1 MKALAQARERASSL
15 RFHLGALAIGLLAL
29 MLVATGVGIV
39 TVNQLTRQ
47 IDGRLAG
54 LRVSTEVG
62 AALEGA
68 VLAQIGTGERY
79 LVSPAPELAAT
90 FREHGAE
97 AHALGES
104 FNRLPDLTPFERTQ
118 IEAIEALHSRIEVE
132 LALAHALVDLGRS
145 AEALQLASETRP
157 HMQELQGMIRQVSA
171 AQARKVSTAADSLR
185 TTGEQRTTI
194 LWATLAIAVL
204 LGTLLTIHTFRVVS
218 QPLNQLVGA
227 AHKLGEGD
235 LRIRLENSMLR
246 EFGTLASAFNVM
258 SERLRSIVS
267 ETVAISQQ
275 VSATAADLS
284 SISEEVAAS
293 SSEVAT
299 AMVEISTGAEEQSH
313 GLRSASDALHEM
325 GDRADEINRSSTHVL
340 ELSREIEEI
349 AGTSRERVASALE
362 MLLSIR
368 EVVHRSGAEVNELA
382 AASVEIDRFVETI
395 SGIAR
400 QTNLLALNAAI
411 EAARAGEHGRGFAV
425 VADEVRKLAEGAGQ
439 AAREIAHSVKSI
451 RERIEGVVATMEEST
466 SQVAGVEEVSRHAG
480 SALQQII
487 TSVESV
493 RTAVEAVAGAGER
506 NADALRKVEE
516 TISGVYA
523 TAESHAAGAQ
533 QVSAAAEEQSASTEE
548 LSATSTELL
557 HSAERMR
564 ESVSGLEV

>member
-1 MKALAQARERASSL
+1 MRMVTFAQERTSSL
-15 RFHLGALAIGLLAL
+15 RFRMGMLAVGLLAL

-47 IDGRLAG
+47 IERQMAG
-54 LRVSTEVG
+54 LRVSTEIG

-79 LVSPAPELAAT
+79 LLAPDPDLAAA
-90 FREHGAE
+90 FREQGTQ
-97 AHALGES
+97 AHEMRERFYGLS
-104 FNRLPDLTPFERTQ
+104 DLTPAERTQ
-118 IEAIEALHSRIEVE
+118 IEAIEAMHSRIEVD
-132 LALAHALVDLGRS
+132 LAMAHALVDLGRTQD
-145 AEALQLASETRP
+145 ALRLTGEARP
-157 HMQELQGMIRQVSA
+157 LTQELQATIRQVSA
-171 AQARKVSTAADSLR
+171 AQARKVSSAADALR
-185 TTGEQRTTI
+185 TMGEQRTAI
-194 LWATLAIAVL
+194 LWAALAIAVL
-204 LGTLLTIHTFRVVS
+204 LGALLTIHTFRVVNR
-218 QPLNQLVGA
+218 PLTQLVGA
-227 AHKLGEGD
+227 AEQLGQGD
-235 LRIRLENSMLR
+235 LRIQLEGKMLR

-258 SERLRSIVS
+258 TERLRTIVS
-267 ETVAISQQ
+267 ESVAISQQ
-275 VSATAADLS
+275 VSATASDLS

-299 AMVEISTGAEEQSH
+299 AMVEISSGAEQQSH
-313 GLRSASDALHEM
+313 GLRTAADALHEM
-325 GDRADEINRSSTHVL
+325 GDRAQEINRSTLHVM

-349 AGTSRERVASALE
+349 AGTSSARVASALE

-368 EVVHRSGAEVNELA
+368 EVVHRSGSEVNELA

-425 VADEVRKLAEGAGQ
+425 AADEVRKLAEGSGQ

-466 SQVAGVEEVSRHAG
+466 GQVAGVQEVSREAG
-480 SALQQII
+480 MALQQII

-493 RTAVEAVAGAGER
+493 RAAVDAVAEAGER
-506 NADALRKVEE
+506 NTNALEKVEE

-523 TAESHAAGAQ
+523 TAESHAASAQ

-564 ESVSGLEV
+564 ESVSGLSV

>member
-1 MKALAQARERASSL
+1 MRLVESAQQRTSSL
-15 RFHLGALAIGLLAL
+15 RFRLGALAIGLLLL
-29 MLVATGVGIV
+29 MLVATGVGIA

-47 IDGRLAG
+47 VDRQLSG
-54 LRVSTEVG
+54 LRVSTEIG

-79 LVSPAPELAAT
+79 LVAPDPELAAI
-90 FREHGAE
+90 FQQQGDE
-97 AHALGES
+97 AHRMRER
-104 FNRLPDLTPFERTQ
+104 FYDLPDLTPFERTQ
-118 IEAIEALHSRIEVE
+118 IESIEAMHSRIEVE
-132 LALAHALVDLGRS
+132 LAVAHALVDLGRPQ
-145 AEALQLASETRP
+145 EALRVAGEARP
-157 HMQELQGMIRQVSA
+157 VAQELQGSIRQLSGM
-171 AQARKVSTAADSLR
+171 QARKVAAAADALR
-185 TTGEQRTTI
+185 QTGEQRTII
-194 LWATLAIAVL
+194 LWAALAIAVL
-204 LGTLLTIHTFRVVS
+204 LGTLLTIQTFRVVNR
-218 QPLNQLVGA
+218 PLTQLVGA
-227 AHKLGEGD
+227 AQQLGQGD
-235 LRIRLENSMLR
+235 LRIQLEGKMLK

-258 SERLRSIVS
+258 TERLRTIVS

-275 VSATAADLS
+275 VSATASDLS

-299 AMVEISTGAEEQSH
+299 AMVEISSGAEQQSH
-313 GLRSASDALHEM
+313 GLRSATDALHDM
-325 GDRADEINRSSTHVL
+325 GDRAQEINRSTRNVL

-349 AGTSRERVASALE
+349 AASSSARVASALE

-368 EVVHRSGAEVNELA
+368 EVVHRSGSEVNELA
-382 AASVEIDRFVETI
+382 TASVEIDRFVETI

-425 VADEVRKLAEGAGQ
+425 VADEVRKLAEGSGQ

-451 RERIEGVVATMEEST
+451 RDRIEGVVATMEEST
-466 SQVAGVEEVSRHAG
+466 GQVAGVEEVSREAG
-480 SALQQII
+480 AALQKII

-493 RTAVEAVAGAGER
+493 RTAVDAVASAGER
-506 NADALRKVEE
+506 NTDALQKVEE

-523 TAESHAAGAQ
+523 TAESHAASAQ

-564 ESVSGLEV
+564 DSVSGLNV